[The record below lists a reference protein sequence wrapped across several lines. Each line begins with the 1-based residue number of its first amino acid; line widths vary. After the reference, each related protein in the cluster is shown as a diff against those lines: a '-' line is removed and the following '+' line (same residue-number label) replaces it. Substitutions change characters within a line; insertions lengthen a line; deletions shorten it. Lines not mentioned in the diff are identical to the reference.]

1 MIFSEKFVCLVRWQA
16 LADAMTGI
24 STNAKQ
30 AELSGFCDCVG
41 HFANAVCGIIEN
53 SAQVCDC
60 NIGFNSVMY
69 QPVTI

>member
-1 MIFSEKFVCLVRWQA
+1 
-16 LADAMTGI
+16 MTGI